1 MQHLGERGGPGK
13 LRSSLENVIHV
24 VVRRKGPDRPVC
36 EVKAE
41 TNGTKI
47 AEDKSVA

>member
-1 MQHLGERGGPGK
+1 VRNLGERGGPGK
-13 LRSSLENVIHV
+13 LRSSRLNVVHV
-24 VVRRKGPDRPVC
+24 VVRRKGSDSPVYD
-36 EVKAE
+36 VKAE